1 VAQRTREIGVRVA
14 LGATRGSI
22 LAMVLR
28 QGLVLAGVGI
38 AIGLAAALAATRLL
52 SDFLFGVPPTDLVT
66 FFGASAILVVV
77 ALVASWAPARR
88 AAASDPMIA
97 LRAE

>member
-1 VAQRTREIGVRVA
+1 
-14 LGATRGSI
+14 
-22 LAMVLR
+22 MVLR
-28 QGLVLAGVGI
+28 QGLVLAGIGI
-38 AIGLAAALAATRLL
+38 LSGLAVALAATRLL
-52 SDFLFGVPPTDLVT
+52 TDFLFGVPPTDVLTFGVAAALLV
-66 FFGASAILVVV
+66 AV